1 MPIFF
6 YLHPINRALNSIKLG
21 SGFELFTLLGATFLL
36 AQSKLVIGIF
46 VRKFCPDLVI
56 VLLRQFV
63 APYWPKQLSFSQT
76 GIAAFLLI
84 SLFRYLIL
92 DNVRKSRSKGV
103 LLEKNENKTPQK
115 SSEPAVEAKKYAED
129 TSIEKTG
136 NIREISRLKI
146 LLKEQKC
153 DLMSDEEVLELLKV
167 GAIRTYAL
175 EKALGESVIINR
187 HVLDF
192 YYNYKTP
199 LIFYNLRLHCT

>member
-1 MPIFF
+1 M
-6 YLHPINRALNSIKLG
+6 
-21 SGFELFTLLGATFLL
+21 L
-36 AQSKLVIGIF
+36 AQSKIVIGIF
-46 VRKFCPDLVI
+46 VRKFCPDMVI

-103 LLEKNENKTPQK
+103 LQEKLETSKDLKK
-115 SSEPAVEAKKYAED
+115 SEPPVEAKKYSED

-136 NIREISRLKI
+136 NIREINQLKCM
-146 LLKEQKC
+146 LKEQKC
-153 DLMSDEEVLELLKV
+153 DLMSDEEILELLKV

-175 EKALGESVIINR
+175 EKALGAKN
-187 HVLDF
+187 
-192 YYNYKTP
+192 
-199 LIFYNLRLHCT
+199 LIYRRIFLKN